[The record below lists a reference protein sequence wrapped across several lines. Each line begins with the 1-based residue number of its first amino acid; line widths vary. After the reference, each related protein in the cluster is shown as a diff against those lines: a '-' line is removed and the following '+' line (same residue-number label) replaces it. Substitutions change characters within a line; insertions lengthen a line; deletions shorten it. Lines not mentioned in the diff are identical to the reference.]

1 MYKRQTVNR
10 DAREE
15 LSDRLRIDPG
25 RIEVVMPLAARMPQN
40 PPDGAELEG
49 VRRKYAL
56 PRDFVLMLGTVE
68 PRHNQEVLFEA
79 LALLREREREMLE
92 TRGAEMPTA
101 AERTEVR
108 ARCG

>member
-1 MYKRQTVNR
+1 
-10 DAREE
+10 
-15 LSDRLRIDPG
+15 
-25 RIEVVMPLAARMPQN
+25 MPLAVRMPQN

-79 LALLREREREMLE
+79 LALLR
-92 TRGAEMPTA
+92 
-101 AERTEVR
+101 
-108 ARCG
+108 